1 MRGMETIKKVFS
13 VDRSQ
18 IAYLR
23 MTFES
28 YDGMAVVRTL
38 DSRKALIEVLV
49 APGCLDLVEQLAED
63 LVKREGIRLTPS
75 SDRVGACREFGPLGS
90 AAEAEKH
97 ADGALRH
104 SLGRERK

>member
-1 MRGMETIKKVFS
+1 MTGMETIRKAFL

-38 DSRKALIEVLV
+38 DPRKALIEVLV
-49 APGCLDLVEQLAED
+49 APGCLDLVEQLVED
-63 LVKREGIRLTPS
+63 LVKREGVKLIPQIR
-75 SDRVGACREFGPLGS
+75 
-90 AAEAEKH
+90 EADEWV
-97 ADGALRH
+97 ALP
-104 SLGRERK
+104 GIERQR

>member
-1 MRGMETIKKVFS
+1 MTGTETIKKVFL

-38 DSRKALIEVLV
+38 DPRSALIEILI
-49 APGCLDLVEQLAED
+49 APGCLHLIEELVED
-63 LVKREGIRLTPS
+63 LGKREGIKLIPQPPEAS
-75 SDRVGACREFGPLGS
+75 GASASPEF
-90 AAEAEKH
+90 
-97 ADGALRH
+97 
-104 SLGRERK
+104 

>member
-1 MRGMETIKKVFS
+1 MKGTETIRKVFH

-38 DSRKALIEVLV
+38 DPRKALIEVLV
-49 APGCLDLVEQLAED
+49 APGCLDIIEELAED
-63 LVKREGIRLTPS
+63 MGKREGMKLISLSQATGGG
-75 SDRVGACREFGPLGS
+75 GASREF
-90 AAEAEKH
+90 
-97 ADGALRH
+97 
-104 SLGRERK
+104 

>member
-1 MRGMETIKKVFS
+1 MTGMETIRKAFL

-38 DSRKALIEVLV
+38 DPRKALIEVLV
-49 APGCLDLVEQLAED
+49 APGCLDLVEQLVED
-63 LVKREGIRLTPS
+63 LVKREGVKLIPQIR
-75 SDRVGACREFGPLGS
+75 
-90 AAEAEKH
+90 EADE
-97 ADGALRH
+97 GVALP
-104 SLGRERK
+104 GIERQR